1 MKFTVGHD
9 KMGQQHIFK
18 HHAFDHSL
26 NLAYFKDRSKHK
38 DKKINMTLKKSPLLN
53 ILCTYLRVLI

>member
-9 KMGQQHIFK
+9 KMGHQHIFK

-38 DKKINMTLKKSPLLN
+38 NKKMSKTKSRREKARL
-53 ILCTYLRVLI
+53 Y